1 MTTIDHELFLHIN
14 DFARATGWLHPLIY
28 GWANYGVVVFAALL
42 LMGWWRARRRADPS
56 VMAAALWAPVATAL
70 AVTINQPIGALVA
83 EPRPYAA
90 IPGILVLA
98 HHSTDPSF
106 PSDHAVMAGAVAAS
120 LFTFDLLLGEI
131 AGVAAVLMAFARVYI
146 GAHFPTDV
154 VVGLGLGV
162 VVAIV
167 SWLIVHRAVTKG
179 VQLLYN
185 SRLHVLMTTSPHAV
199 TASS

>member
-70 AVTINQPIGALVA
+70 AVTINQPIVALVA
-83 EPRPYAA
+83 EPRPYTA

-162 VVAIV
+162 VVAIA
-167 SWLIVHRAVTKG
+167 SWLIVRGAFTKG

-185 SRLHVLMTTSPHAV
+185 SRLRVLVTTSPHAV

>member
-1 MTTIDHELFLHIN
+1 
-14 DFARATGWLHPLIY
+14 
-28 GWANYGVVVFAALL
+28 
-42 LMGWWRARRRADPS
+42 MGWWRARRRADPS

-70 AVTINQPIGALVA
+70 AVTINQPIVALVA
-83 EPRPYAA
+83 EPRPYTA

-185 SRLHVLMTTSPHAV
+185 SRLHVLVTTSPPAV

>member
-1 MTTIDHELFLHIN
+1 VTTIDHELFLHIN

-70 AVTINQPIGALVA
+70 AVAINQPIVALVA
-83 EPRPYAA
+83 EPRPYTA

-131 AGVAAVLMAFARVYI
+131 AAVAAVLMAFARVYI

-167 SWLIVHRAVTKG
+167 SWLIVRRAVAKG

-185 SRLHVLMTTSPHAV
+185 SRLHVLVTTSPHAV

>member
-70 AVTINQPIGALVA
+70 AVTINQPIVALVA
-83 EPRPYAA
+83 EPRPYTA

>member
-1 MTTIDHELFLHIN
+1 VTTIDHELFLHIN

-70 AVTINQPIGALVA
+70 AVTINQPNVALVA
-83 EPRPYAA
+83 EPRPYTA

-185 SRLHVLMTTSPHAV
+185 SRLHVLVTTSPHAV

>member
-1 MTTIDHELFLHIN
+1 VTTIDHELFLHIN

-70 AVTINQPIGALVA
+70 AVTINQPIVALVA
-83 EPRPYAA
+83 EPRPYTA

-185 SRLHVLMTTSPHAV
+185 SRLRVLVTTSPHAV

>member
-1 MTTIDHELFLHIN
+1 VTTIDHELFLHIN

-70 AVTINQPIGALVA
+70 AVTINQPIVALVA
-83 EPRPYAA
+83 EPRPYTA

-185 SRLHVLMTTSPHAV
+185 SRLHVLVTTSPHAV

>member
-1 MTTIDHELFLHIN
+1 VTTIDHELFLHIN

-70 AVTINQPIGALVA
+70 AVTINQPIVALVA
-83 EPRPYAA
+83 EPRPYTA